1 MAKYKLKKERN
12 KTNIAVIIVII
23 IFALIGGTLLL
34 IGYKNEMLKWMKTFG
49 IVLLV
54 LTLPLVVF
62 VIYTNVNRKIKDM

>member
-12 KTNIAVIIVII
+12 KTNLAVIIVII

-54 LTLPLVVF
+54 LILPLAIF
-62 VIYTNVNRKIKDM
+62 VIYTSVNKKIKDM